1 MGKIKWD
8 LKNVG
13 SRMVWNRLKTLRK
26 EKNLTQL
33 EVAKGT
39 GLSLTWIAYAEK
51 GFDDNISD
59 HAKQKIAD
67 FFQAD
72 VDDIFPTEMIGNQ
85 PKKGKVKRIQFFT
98 EPEIEKGQA
107 FLMTLESFTG
117 GLEIKEEEKSFYQEV
132 LLRMTLDELSK
143 HLFRTGT
150 LPEDAKKTVR
160 KFAKKYG
167 VKFP

>member
-13 SRMVWNRLKTLRK
+13 SRMVWNRLKSLRK

-59 HAKQKIAD
+59 QAKQKIAD

-85 PKKGKVKRIQFFT
+85 PKKGKVKRIQFFA
-98 EPEIEKGQA
+98 EPEVEKGEA
-107 FLMTLESFTG
+107 FLIILKNVVRDLKLE
-117 GLEIKEEEKSFYQEV
+117 EKEESYYREV
-132 LLRMTLDELSK
+132 LTRMTLAEISQELFSPGMS
-143 HLFRTGT
+143 T
-150 LPEDAKKTVR
+150 EAVKKVIE
-160 KFAKKYG
+160 KFAKKYE